1 MQGKEYLGLS
11 QVSGPIVIVRG
22 VNNVAF
28 DEMVEVLDPQGNV
41 RTGRVLEVRDDMAAI
56 QVFSGTRGLSI
67 ESTRVRFAGRPL
79 ELEVSR
85 DMIGRIFNGLGE
97 PIDGGPKPFA
107 TRRMNINGIPINPT
121 AREYPHDFIQTGI
134 SAIDGLNTIVR
145 GQKLPIFSGSGMPHN
160 MLARQ
165 IVRQARPGGE
175 GAEKEEFVIVFAA
188 MGIKHDDA
196 EYFRKGFEETGTLNN
211 VVMFLNLADDP
222 SIERLITPRCALT
235 TAEYLAFHE
244 NIHVLVILTDITN
257 YAEALRE
264 IASAREEVPSR
275 KGYPG
280 YMYSD
285 LASMY
290 ERTGRIHGIKG
301 TITQLPI
308 LTMPNDDINHPI
320 PDLTGYITE
329 GQLVLSRE
337 LQMKNIYPPFN
348 VPRSLSRLM
357 KDGIGKGKTRE
368 DHPHVQSQLYAAY
381 SNVQSVRSLA
391 SVIGE
396 EELSEIDRHYLEF
409 GDAFERKFLGQGPN
423 EDRSI
428 EETLDIAW
436 QVVSILPKGEL
447 QRVNEE
453 EIEKYYVEAGSMG
466 EVGLKSFV

>member
-1 MQGKEYLGLS
+1 MQGKEYIGLS
-11 QVSGPIVIVRG
+11 YVSGPIIIIEGVRG
-22 VNNVAF
+22 VGF
-28 DEMVEVLDPQGNV
+28 DEMVEITDPDGKTRV
-41 RTGRVLEVRDDMAAI
+41 GRVLEVTENLAVI
-56 QVFSGTRGLSI
+56 QVFGGTRGLSI
-67 ESTRVRFAGRPL
+67 SSTRVRFVGRPL

-85 DMIGRIFNGLGE
+85 DMIGRVFNGLGE
-97 PIDGGPKPFA
+97 PMDGIPKPFS
-107 TRRMNINGIPINPT
+107 TLRMNINGVPINPT
-121 AREYPHDFIQTGI
+121 AREYPRDFIQTGI
-134 SAIDGLNTIVR
+134 SAIDGLNTLVR

-160 MLARQ
+160 LLARQ
-165 IVRQARPGGE
+165 IVRQAKLVGGE
-175 GAEKEEFVIVFAA
+175 AEAEEFVIVFAA

-196 EYFRKGFEETGTLNN
+196 EFFRRGFEETGTLNK

-235 TAEYLAFHE
+235 AAEYLAFHE
-244 NIHVLVILTDITN
+244 GIHVLVILTDMTN

-285 LASMY
+285 LASLY
-290 ERTGRIHGIKG
+290 ERTGRIRGLEG
-301 TITQLPI
+301 SITQIPI

-329 GQLVLSRE
+329 GQIVLSRE
-337 LQMKNIYPPFN
+337 LHNKGIYPPAN

-357 KDGIGKGKTRE
+357 KDGIGEGKTRS
-368 DHPHVQSQLYAAY
+368 DHPNVQSQLYAAY
-381 SNVQSVRSLA
+381 ANVQSVRSLA

-409 GDAFERKFLGQGPN
+409 GDHFEREFVGQAAD

-428 EETLDIAW
+428 EETLDIGW
-436 QVVSILPKGEL
+436 EVLSYLPETEL
-447 QRVNEE
+447 LRVTEE
-453 EIEKYYVEAGSMG
+453 EISEHYMSAG
-466 EVGLKSFV
+466 L

>member
-11 QVSGPIVIVRG
+11 HVSGPIIIVEG
-22 VNNVAF
+22 VKGVGF
-28 DEMVEVLDPQGNV
+28 DEMVEITDPGGKV
-41 RTGRVLEVRDDMAAI
+41 RVGRVLEITEDLAVI
-56 QVFSGTRGLSI
+56 QVFGGTRGLSI
-67 ESTRVRFAGRPL
+67 SSTKVRFIGRPL

-85 DMIGRIFNGLGE
+85 DMVGRVFNGLGE
-97 PIDGGPKPFA
+97 PIDGSPKPFS
-107 TRRMNINGIPINPT
+107 TRRININGVPINPT
-121 AREYPHDFIQTGI
+121 AREYPRDFIQTGV
-134 SAIDGLNTIVR
+134 SAIDCLNTLVR
-145 GQKLPIFSGSGMPHN
+145 GQKLPIFSGSGMSHN
-160 MLARQ
+160 LLARQ
-165 IVRQARPGGE
+165 IVRQAKLVGE
-175 GAEKEEFVIVFAA
+175 DAEEEEFVIVFAA

-196 EYFRKGFEETGTLNN
+196 EFFRRGFEETGTLNS

-244 NIHVLVILTDITN
+244 GIHVLVILTDMTN

-285 LASMY
+285 LASLY
-290 ERTGRIHGIKG
+290 ERTGRIRGAKG
-301 TITQLPI
+301 SITQIPI
-308 LTMPNDDINHPI
+308 LSMPNDDINHPI

-329 GQLVLSRE
+329 GQIVLSRE
-337 LQMKNIYPPFN
+337 LHGKGIYPPVN

-357 KDGIGKGKTRE
+357 KDGIGEGKTRP
-368 DHPHVQSQLYAAY
+368 DHPNLQSQLYAAY
-381 SNVQSVRSLA
+381 ANVQAVRSLA

-409 GDAFERKFLGQGPN
+409 GEHFEREFVGQKPD

-428 EETLDIAW
+428 EETLDIGW
-436 QVVSILPKGEL
+436 EVISHLPETEL
-447 QRVNEE
+447 HRVTEDELNEH
-453 EIEKYYVEAGSMG
+453 YVT
-466 EVGLKSFV
+466 VGL

>member
-1 MQGKEYLGLS
+1 MQGKEYIGLS
-11 QVSGPIVIVRG
+11 YVSGPIIIIEGVRG
-22 VNNVAF
+22 VGF
-28 DEMVEVLDPQGNV
+28 DEMVEITDPDGKTRV
-41 RTGRVLEVRDDMAAI
+41 GRVLEVTENLAVI
-56 QVFSGTRGLSI
+56 QVFGGTRGLSI
-67 ESTRVRFAGRPL
+67 SSTRVRFVGRPL

-85 DMIGRIFNGLGE
+85 DMIGRVFNGLGE
-97 PIDGGPKPFA
+97 PMDGIPKPFS
-107 TRRMNINGIPINPT
+107 TLRMNINGVPINPT
-121 AREYPHDFIQTGI
+121 AREYPRDFIQTGI
-134 SAIDGLNTIVR
+134 SAIDGLNTLVR

-160 MLARQ
+160 LLARQ
-165 IVRQARPGGE
+165 IVRQAKLVGGE
-175 GAEKEEFVIVFAA
+175 AEAEEFVIVFAA

-196 EYFRKGFEETGTLNN
+196 EFFRRGFEETGTLNK

-235 TAEYLAFHE
+235 AAEYLAFHE
-244 NIHVLVILTDITN
+244 GIHVLVILTDMTN

-285 LASMY
+285 LASLY
-290 ERTGRIHGIKG
+290 ERTGRIRGLEG
-301 TITQLPI
+301 SITQIPI

-329 GQLVLSRE
+329 GQIVLSRE
-337 LQMKNIYPPFN
+337 LHNKGIYPPAN

-357 KDGIGKGKTRE
+357 KDGIGEGKTRS
-368 DHPHVQSQLYAAY
+368 DHPNVQSQLYAAY
-381 SNVQSVRSLA
+381 ANVQSVRSLA

-409 GDAFERKFLGQGPN
+409 GDHFEREFVGQAAN

-428 EETLDIAW
+428 EETLDIGW
-436 QVVSILPKGEL
+436 EVLSYLPETEL
-447 QRVNEE
+447 LRVTEE
-453 EIEKYYVEAGSMG
+453 EISEHYMSAG
-466 EVGLKSFV
+466 L

>member
-1 MQGKEYLGLS
+1 MQGREYIGLS
-11 QVSGPIVIVRG
+11 HISGPIVIVEG
-22 VNNVAF
+22 VTGVGF
-28 DEMVEVLDPQGNV
+28 DEMVEITDPNGNTRV
-41 RTGRVLEVRDDMAAI
+41 GRVLEVTEDLAVVQA
-56 QVFSGTRGLSI
+56 FGGTRGLSI
-67 ESTRVRFAGRPL
+67 ESTRVRFVGRPL

-85 DMIGRIFNGLGE
+85 DMIGRVFNGLGE
-97 PIDGGPKPFA
+97 PMDDNPRPFA
-107 TRRMNINGIPINPT
+107 TRRMNINGVPINPM
-121 AREYPHDFIQTGI
+121 AREYPRDFIQTGL
-134 SAIDGLNTIVR
+134 SAIDGLNTLVR

-160 MLARQ
+160 LLARQ
-165 IVRQARPGGE
+165 IVRQAKLVDAE
-175 GAEKEEFVIVFAA
+175 GVATEEEFVIVFAA

-196 EYFRKGFEETGTLNN
+196 EFFRRSFEETGTLNN

-235 TAEYLAFHE
+235 AAEYLAFYE
-244 NIHVLVILTDITN
+244 GIHVLVVMTDITN

-285 LASMY
+285 LASLY
-290 ERTGRIHGIKG
+290 ERTGRLRDSKG
-301 TITQLPI
+301 SITQIPV

-337 LQMKNIYPPFN
+337 LNTSNIYPPFN

-357 KDGIGKGKTRE
+357 KDGIGEGKTRS
-368 DHPHVQSQLYAAY
+368 DHPNLQSQLYAAY

-396 EELSEIDRHYLEF
+396 EELSETDRHYLRF
-409 GDAFERKFLGQGPN
+409 GEHFERDFLGQGTD

-428 EETLDIAW
+428 AETLDIGWRAL
-436 QVVSILPKGEL
+436 SYLPETEL
-447 QRVNEE
+447 HRVTEDEMNEH
-453 EIEKYYVEAGSMG
+453 YVAAG
-466 EVGLKSFV
+466 L

>member
-1 MQGKEYLGLS
+1 MQEKEYIGLS
-11 QVSGPIVIVRG
+11 HISGPIIIVEG
-22 VNNVAF
+22 VSGVGF
-28 DEMVEVLDPQGNV
+28 DEMVHVTDPTGNIRV
-41 RTGRVLEVRDDMAAI
+41 GRVLEVTENLAVV
-56 QVFSGTRGLSI
+56 QVFGGTRGLSI
-67 ESTRVRFAGRPL
+67 SSTSVRFVGRPL

-85 DMIGRIFNGLGE
+85 DMIGGVFSGLGE
-97 PIDGGPKPFA
+97 PIDGSPKPFSA
-107 TRRMNINGIPINPT
+107 RRMNINGVPINPV
-121 AREYPHDFIQTGI
+121 AREYPRDFIQTGV
-134 SAIDGLNTIVR
+134 SAIDCLNTLVR

-160 MLARQ
+160 LLARQ
-165 IVRQARPGGE
+165 IVRQAKLVGE
-175 GAEKEEFVIVFAA
+175 AAEREEFVIVFAA

-196 EYFRKGFEETGTLNN
+196 EFFRRGFEETGTLNN

-235 TAEYLAFHE
+235 TAEYLAFYE
-244 NIHVLVILTDITN
+244 GIHVLVILTDMTN

-285 LASMY
+285 LASLY
-290 ERTGRIHGIKG
+290 ERTGRIRGTKG
-301 TITQLPI
+301 SVTQLPV

-329 GQLVLSRE
+329 GQIVLSRE
-337 LQMKNIYPPFN
+337 LHSKDIYPPVN

-357 KDGIGKGKTRE
+357 KDGIGEGRTRS
-368 DHPHVQSQLYAAY
+368 DHPNLQSQLYASYA
-381 SNVQSVRSLA
+381 NVQSVRSLA

-409 GDAFERKFLGQGPN
+409 GDHFEKEFLGQEPG

-428 EETLDIAW
+428 EETLDMGW
-436 QVVSILPKGEL
+436 KVLSHLPETEL
-447 QRVNEE
+447 LRVTEE
-453 EIEKYYVEAGSMG
+453 EISEHYMT
-466 EVGLKSFV
+466 VGL